1 MLGCLVYQLSCPTRV
16 KTQLF
21 LVFSGTYSWQY
32 DQGFLQQVYQ
42 MIYKAGA
49 EGISLATVAV
59 SMGLQFRIARSAVRC
74 LERTGA
80 ITGILKSRGKVR
92 ISL

>member
-1 MLGCLVYQLSCPTRV
+1 
-16 KTQLF
+16 
-21 LVFSGTYSWQY
+21 
-32 DQGFLQQVYQ
+32 
-42 MIYKAGA
+42 MIYKTGA

-92 ISL
+92 ISV